1 MGRQTGANIHWLA
14 MGVAAEST
22 YVPFFNGI
30 TDVPASYKRGKLP
43 AQLNSAYWIFK
54 HASVLV
60 DSHLHDFLPLLEEV
74 QKERNAAAIKLIKE
88 TDHAL
93 VNYQGNERANFLTQ
107 QSENFA
113 TDTMNAYKK
122 LTLELIT
129 KMTDYSPLNFNTD
142 ENL

>member
-1 MGRQTGANIHWLA
+1 M
-14 MGVAAEST
+14 
-22 YVPFFNGI
+22 
-30 TDVPASYKRGKLP
+30 
-43 AQLNSAYWIFK
+43 
-54 HASVLV
+54 
-60 DSHLHDFLPLLEEV
+60 

-88 TDHAL
+88 TDRAL
-93 VNYQGNERANFLTQ
+93 ANYQGNERANFLTQ